1 VNPRLDGEPA
11 LVNSDPYGGG
21 WMIKLK
27 IDAGALAGLMSADAY
42 KAHLG
47 E

>member
-1 VNPRLDGEPA
+1 
-11 LVNSDPYGGG
+11 
-21 WMIKLK
+21 MIKLK